1 METPASET
9 QSKEQVSVSYIM
21 KIYIPQKNK
30 FAEFEVIEKEGILEI
45 SDGKRTN
52 FVDLKQLD
60 NNHFSL
66 IIDNQSSLIEA
77 RQSGGEIRVII
88 DQHEYIVP
96 VLSERKKIEAE
107 ILGDTENVDAKGEIL
122 APMPGLILKIE
133 VEKGQVIQPGQPL
146 VIMEAMKMENEIR
159 SQIEGKIQEVLI
171 KENQKVEKNDL
182 LLKIHSV

>member
-1 METPASET
+1 
-9 QSKEQVSVSYIM
+9 M

-30 FAEFEVIEKEGILEI
+30 FAEFEVIEKDGVLEI

-52 FVDLKQLD
+52 LVDLKQLD
-60 NNHFSL
+60 SNHFSL

-77 RQSGGEIRVII
+77 RAGDGEIRIVIN
-88 DQHEYIVP
+88 QNEYIVP

-107 ILGDTENVDAKGEIL
+107 ILGETEIVDAKGEVL

-133 VEKGQVIQPGQPL
+133 VEKGQAIQPGQPL

-182 LLKIHSV
+182 LMRIR

>member
-1 METPASET
+1 
-9 QSKEQVSVSYIM
+9 M
-21 KIYIPQKNK
+21 KIYISQKNK
-30 FAEFEVIEKEGILEI
+30 FAEFEVIEKDGVLEI
-45 SDGKRTN
+45 SDGKRTKI
-52 FVDLKQLD
+52 VDLKQLD

-77 RQSGGEIRVII
+77 RRGDREIRVVIN
-88 DQHEYIVP
+88 QNEYIVP

-107 ILGDTENVDAKGEIL
+107 ILGGTENVDTKREIL

-133 VEKGQVIQPGQPL
+133 VEEGQAIQAGQPL

-182 LLKIHSV
+182 LLKIQRS

>member
-1 METPASET
+1 
-9 QSKEQVSVSYIM
+9 VSVLLNM

-30 FAEFEVIEKEGILEI
+30 FAKFEVIEKNGILEI

-52 FVDLKQLD
+52 LVDLKQLG

-77 RQSGGEIRVII
+77 RPSDGEIRVVIN
-88 DQHEYIVP
+88 QHEYIVP
-96 VLSERKKIEAE
+96 VLSERRKIEAE
-107 ILGDTENVDAKGEIL
+107 VLGDTESVDAKGEIL

-133 VEKGQVIQPGQPL
+133 VEEGQAIQPGQPL

-182 LLKIHSV
+182 LLKIHQL